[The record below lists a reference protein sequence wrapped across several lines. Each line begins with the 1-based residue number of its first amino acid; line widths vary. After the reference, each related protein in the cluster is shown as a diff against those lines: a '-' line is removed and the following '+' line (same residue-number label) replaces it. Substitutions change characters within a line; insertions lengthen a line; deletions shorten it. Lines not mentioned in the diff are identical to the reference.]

1 MADYAVALPS
11 AGRYE
16 IDVRCASGEP
26 RPLQLLLN
34 GRVAAVV
41 CGLATGGFMQQQQ
54 RWFAGGIFALPAGL
68 NQLSL
73 ASEGPFPAVSM
84 IRLTRVD

>member
-1 MADYAVALPS
+1 
-11 AGRYE
+11 
-16 IDVRCASGEP
+16 
-26 RPLQLLLN
+26 
-34 GRVAAVV
+34 VAAVV

-54 RWFAGGIFALPAGL
+54 RWFAGGVFPLPGGL

-73 ASEGPFPAVSM
+73 ATDGPFPAVSM